1 MPQSMLREEVGL
13 AGKAG
18 KGRFERAIELQRQ
31 LLVTHAGVWEQDA
44 GWATAMI
51 ALTTSVFDVGGRF
64 EPAAAAAKYLA
75 TALNVT
81 AAELGRAFA
90 WPVADA
96 RTALDGLVERGVA
109 VEEAGHYRCQ

>member
-1 MPQSMLREEVGL
+1 MLREEVGL

-18 KGRFERAIELQRQ
+18 KGRFERAMIELQTPAARDPRGC
-31 LLVTHAGVWEQDA
+31 VGAGRRM
-44 GWATAMI
+44 GTAMT
-51 ALTTSVFDVGGRF
+51 ALTTSVFDVRGRF
-64 EPAAAAAKYLA
+64 EPAAAAAKYVA

-96 RTALDGLVERGVA
+96 RTALDGGRGA
-109 VEEAGHYRCQ
+109 VGRRAATSLPVRC